1 MPTRNAALAVAIALA
16 LAGCTTVP
24 EEDRAAPSVESR
36 DIPSGAA
43 PSAQASAA
51 PRAGVPGAM
60 TRTPSPSPTTGKAA
74 GGLPGQRA
82 VYFDYDQ
89 FDVKPEYRPLIEA
102 HARYLREHGEAKTL
116 IQGHADERGSRE
128 YNVALGQRRAES
140 VKKMLT
146 LLGASEKQIEAVS
159 LGEEK
164 PACAQSS
171 ETCWSQNRR
180 GQFLYPGEY

>member
-1 MPTRNAALAVAIALA
+1 MPTRNAALAAAIVLA

-24 EEDRAAPSVESR
+24 EEERTAPSVESR
-36 DIPSGAA
+36 DLPRGAA
-43 PSAQASAA
+43 PSAQASAS
-51 PRAGVPGAM
+51 PRSSVPGTMAG
-60 TRTPSPSPTTGKAA
+60 TPSTSASTGKAA
-74 GGLPGQRA
+74 GGVPGQRA

-102 HARYLREHGEAKTL
+102 HARYLRENGGAKTL

-146 LLGASEKQIEAVS
+146 LLGANEKQVEAVS

-164 PACAQSS
+164 PACAQHS
-171 ETCWSQNRR
+171 ENCWSQNRR
-180 GQFLYPGEY
+180 GALLYPGEY

>member
-1 MPTRNAALAVAIALA
+1 MVTRNAALAAAIVLA

-24 EEDRAAPSVESR
+24 EEDRTAPSVESR
-36 DIPSGAA
+36 DIPRGAA
-43 PSAQASAA
+43 PSAQASAS
-51 PRAGVPGAM
+51 PRTGVSGARTGTPPSSTGKGAAGV
-60 TRTPSPSPTTGKAA
+60 
-74 GGLPGQRA
+74 PGQRA

-89 FDVKPEYRPLIEA
+89 FDVKPEFRPVIEA
-102 HARYLREHGEAKTL
+102 HARYLQENGGAKTV

-164 PACAQSS
+164 PSCADHS
-171 ETCWSQNRR
+171 ENCWSQNRR
-180 GQFLYPGEY
+180 GALLYPGEY

>member
-1 MPTRNAALAVAIALA
+1 MPIRTSALAVAVVLA
-16 LAGCTTVP
+16 LAGCSSVP
-24 EEDRAAPSVESR
+24 EEDRAAPGVESR
-36 DIPSGAA
+36 DIPRGAA
-43 PSAQASAA
+43 PSAQASAT
-51 PRAGVPGAM
+51 PRTGVPGAA
-60 TRTPSPSPTTGKAA
+60 TRTPSPSPTKAA
-74 GGLPGQRA
+74 AGVPGQRA

-89 FDVKPEYRPLIEA
+89 VNVKPEYQPLIEA
-102 HARYLREHGEAKTL
+102 HARYLRENGGAKTL

-146 LLGASEKQIEAVS
+146 LLGASEKQVEAVS

-164 PACAQSS
+164 PACAEHS

-180 GQFLYPGEY
+180 GALLYPGEY

>member
-1 MPTRNAALAVAIALA
+1 M
-16 LAGCTTVP
+16 GK
-24 EEDRAAPSVESR
+24 AAP
-36 DIPSGAA
+36 
-43 PSAQASAA
+43 
-51 PRAGVPGAM
+51 GVPGA
-60 TRTPSPSPTTGKAA
+60 
-74 GGLPGQRA
+74 RA
-82 VYFDYDQ
+82 IYFDYDQ
-89 FDVKPEYRPLIEA
+89 FDVKAEYRPLIEA
-102 HARYLREHGEAKTL
+102 HARYLRDHGEAKTL

-164 PACAQSS
+164 PACAEHG

-180 GQFLYPGEY
+180 GALLYPGEY